1 MIDDYVFRSPSRSPK
16 RLGEDTPA
24 LPVPKGKTGETKIDD
39 NNVFVQEIEDES
51 VASLPLN

>member
-24 LPVPKGKTGETKIDD
+24 LPVPKGKPGETKIDD
-39 NNVFVQEIEDES
+39 NNVFVQEIEDKP